1 MRHQPEYQILLVE
14 DDPDHKEMIQRAF
27 ETDSRCQL
35 VNSTTLRGARRAIE
49 FTPPDLIITE
59 FKLPDGKGTDLLQP
73 ISSCPAIVMSSA
85 SDEKIAVKAM
95 RSGAA
100 EYIVKTQENL
110 ATLPRTANRVMR
122 EWRLLLDQ
130 RLAHEHQDRLIAILD
145 ATPDLICIANLDGFV
160 TYLNQAGRRML
171 GLEREEDIGTIRL
184 ADFHVPADA
193 RTLLNEGIPDAM
205 RDGSWSGETTLL
217 ARSGEKI
224 LTSQVLLSHCN
235 ARGDVEFLST
245 IARDIRNIRAAEE
258 RVEYLA
264 YYDTLTGLPNR
275 NELSKRLEI
284 EVARVRRTGKQG
296 ALMFIDLDNFKYI
309 NDSMGHPAGD
319 SVLQEMAQRL
329 QSSLRRDDTVARL
342 GGDEFIVILSGLNTN
357 LMKAVAQAREIAG
370 KIRERISMECRVGD
384 SELQMSASIGISM
397 ISADYA
403 SGHDLLRFADTAMYQ
418 AKREGRNR
426 MVFFNESMS
435 SDVTRHLEL
444 ENQLRRALREGQ
456 FRLYFQPLVNG
467 ARHLVGAETLIRWD
481 HPEQGILAPSEFL
494 DVLESSGLI
503 IDVGS
508 WVIKAALTQ
517 MTHWIGQGLWHPE
530 FMICIN
536 VSPRQF
542 LDNQF
547 TEDLYA
553 QLERINA
560 PPGSIVI
567 EVTEHNI
574 IHNLDGAIARMDE
587 MKKHGIQFSLDDF
600 GTGYSSLSHLKN
612 LPVSHVKIDRAF
624 VHDICSNTGDQAM
637 VRSIL
642 AMSQHLGLSVVAE
655 GVETSGHFELL
666 KEFDCE
672 YYQGYYFSK
681 PMSTEDME
689 AYLLVHKPAA

>member
-14 DDPDHKEMIQRAF
+14 DDPGHSELIQRAF
-27 ETDSRCQL
+27 ETDARCQL
-35 VNSTTLRGARRAIE
+35 VNTATLRQARKVIE
-49 FTPPDLIITE
+49 FTPPDLIITDLR
-59 FKLPDGKGTDLLQP
+59 LPDGKGTDLLVP
-73 ISSCPAIVMSSA
+73 SAGCPTIIMSSFG
-85 SDEKIAVKAM
+85 DEQVAVNAM
-95 RSGAA
+95 KSGAA
-100 EYIVKTQENL
+100 EYIVKSRETM
-110 ATLPRTANRVMR
+110 AALPHTASRVLR

-130 RLAHEHQDRLIAILD
+130 RLAQEHQDRLIAILE

-160 TYLNQAGRRML
+160 TYLNQAGRKML
-171 GLEREEDIGTIRL
+171 GLEREEDMRSVRL
-184 ADFHVPADA
+184 ADFHAPADA
-193 RTLLNEGIPDAM
+193 RKILNHGIPDAM
-205 RDGSWSGETTLL
+205 RDGSWSGETTFM
-217 ARSGEKI
+217 ARNGEKV

-235 ARGDVEFLST
+235 ARGDAEFFST
-245 IARDIRNIRAAEE
+245 IARDIRGIRAAEE
-258 RVEYLA
+258 QVEYLA

-284 EVARVRRTGKQG
+284 EVARVRRTDKLG

-309 NDSMGHPAGD
+309 NDSMGHPVGD
-319 SVLQEMAQRL
+319 QVLQEMAQRL

-357 LMKAVAQAREIAG
+357 LMKAVAQAREIAT
-370 KIRERISMECRVGD
+370 KIRDKVAMECRIGD
-384 SELQMSASIGISM
+384 SELQLSASIGISM
-397 ISADYA
+397 ISADYN

-444 ENQLRRALREGQ
+444 ENRLRRALREGQ
-456 FRLYFQPLVNG
+456 FRLYFQPLVDS
-467 ARHLVGAETLIRWD
+467 ARHLVGAETLIRWE
-481 HPEQGILAPSEFL
+481 HPEEGIVAPAEFL
-494 DVLESSGLI
+494 DVLESSGMI
-503 IDVGS
+503 VDVGS
-508 WVIKAALTQ
+508 WVIRAALSQ
-517 MTHWIGQGLWHPE
+517 MTHWINQGLWHPD
-530 FMICIN
+530 FMLCIN

-553 QLERINA
+553 QLERINV
-560 PPGSIVI
+560 PDNSIVI

-574 IHNLDGAIARMDE
+574 IHNLDGTIARMEE
-587 MKKHGIQFSLDDF
+587 MMEHGIRFSLDDF

-624 VHDICSNTGDQAM
+624 VHDICNNSGDQAM

-642 AMSQHLGLSVVAE
+642 AMSQQLGLSVVAE
-655 GVETSGHFELL
+655 GVESSGHFELL
-666 KEFDCE
+666 REFDCE

-681 PMSTEDME
+681 PMSADEM
-689 AYLLVHKPAA
+689 AVYLQIHKPAA